1 MPNTK
6 KIEKECIDFV
16 NQCLCLQQQEN
27 LSIEESV
34 ERLYMTTM
42 PQIPNNEQKKELLL
56 KAFYKIYYTM
66 SLAEEESVPFFVE
79 EVEFLSSISKPSI
92 KQLFYLLFFYK
103 KNHEHHSGWIR
114 FNFDEVIAPISN
126 FKTKHK
132 FKREDLQEL
141 VPFGFEMRSIG
152 SKAAIPCF
160 KLPDLETMG
169 EIAFEVNMHTIG
181 QKWEEYINVAN

>member
-6 KIEKECIDFV
+6 KIEKEYIDFV
-16 NQCLCLQQQEN
+16 NQCLQIQQQEN

-34 ERLYMTTM
+34 EKLYMNTI
-42 PQIPNNEQKKELLL
+42 PQIPNTEQKKELLID
-56 KAFYKIYYTM
+56 AFRKISYTL
-66 SLAEEESVPFFVE
+66 SLCDESSVPFLVE
-79 EVEFLSSISKPSI
+79 EVEFLTSIQKSSI

-114 FNFDEVIAPISN
+114 FNFDEVIAPMSN

-160 KLPDLETMG
+160 KLPDLETTG

-181 QKWEEYINVAN
+181 QKWEEYINVTN